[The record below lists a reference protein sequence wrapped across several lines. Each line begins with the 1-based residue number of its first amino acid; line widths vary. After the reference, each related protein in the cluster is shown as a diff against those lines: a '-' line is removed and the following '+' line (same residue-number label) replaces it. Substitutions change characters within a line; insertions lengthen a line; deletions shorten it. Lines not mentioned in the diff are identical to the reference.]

1 MILSGRR
8 STGRNISWRIR
19 RYTGAGHGSASGID
33 VPDCQFDQI
42 PAIHVLAEK
51 KGTRFARPVRWLL
64 CLYGHQEVNFDFA
77 GVLSSRHT
85 YGHRFLSRG
94 AVELVDTDEY
104 FRVMADNHV
113 ILDKQNRK
121 ELILKMLTDNAAELD
136 GRPLYTP
143 ELLEEVSQLVE
154 YPEVVRGS
162 FFGGVSEHTPP
173 GGFGYDDAGA
183 SAIFPG
189 GLPVHGEVDALFSR
203 DQQ

>member
-1 MILSGRR
+1 M
-8 STGRNISWRIR
+8 
-19 RYTGAGHGSASGID
+19 
-33 VPDCQFDQI
+33 
-42 PAIHVLAEK
+42 
-51 KGTRFARPVRWLL
+51 
-64 CLYGHQEVNFDFA
+64 
-77 GVLSSRHT
+77 LSSRHT

-162 FFGGVSEHTPP
+162 FFWRS
-173 GGFGYDDAGA
+173 
-183 SAIFPG
+183 I
-189 GLPVHGEVDALFSR
+189 
-203 DQQ
+203 